1 MASVGEGR
9 DHVASAAHDRAL
21 PPRLRRRSRRG
32 VAACPDVSSHGAQQS
47 RRLRR
52 SAVTALKALSSHGA
66 ESRRLPTSVRSRVPA
81 AATAAAVTEVWPGGG
96 DSILS

>member
-1 MASVGEGR
+1 MHGE
-9 DHVASAAHDRAL
+9 
-21 PPRLRRRSRRG
+21 RRRGQRSRGICGPRSRTAAAPTAALAARSRG
-32 VAACPDVSSHGAQQS
+32 VSGCQQS
-47 RRLRR
+47 RR